1 MNDHKKSAILLFALL
16 TFFLGI
22 KAQSPEFF
30 TPYRTTHLR
39 LPSVPIVV
47 NDPYFSIWSPYDHLT
62 DGATAHWTSAP
73 KPLEGMLRV
82 DGTVYR
88 FMGAKSPD
96 VQTAVQKSVSVL
108 ATNTYYSFECGPVE
122 LHLVFTAPMLIHDLD
137 LISTPVNYISYQVSS
152 TDKKSHQVQLYLSA
166 SPEIAQNS
174 TDQPT
179 RSKKLD
185 KDGMEVLQ
193 SGTIDQPILAKK
205 GDGICI
211 DWGYVYLPAV
221 NGKVSLG
228 TSEEIKKG
236 FIANG
241 SLPAGEKQIDS
252 YKASSTPVLAYVHD
266 FGQVTTPRSS
276 FAMLGYDEVEDIE
289 YMYHRYKGY
298 WARNGK
304 TIFAAFK
311 DLENRYATIM
321 SECRQLDKTIY
332 DDGLKSGNVQYA
344 EILSGSYRH
353 VMAAH
358 KLFEDKDGHLLFFS
372 KENNSNGCV
381 NTVDLTYPEAPLFLC
396 YNPLL
401 EKAMMTSIFEY
412 SRSGR
417 YTKPFAAHDQGTYPI
432 ANGQVYG
439 GDMPVEE
446 SGNMLILSSMLS
458 ELDGNI
464 KYVEPYWDILTTWA
478 NYLVENGKD
487 PENQLC
493 TDDFAGHWAHN
504 CNLSVKA
511 IMGIE
516 GYARMAALK
525 GDQATAEK
533 YGKIAKD
540 MALWWSEKAREG
552 DHYRLAFDRPDT
564 WSQKYNMVW
573 DKLWATHVFPKGT
586 MEREISYYLKKQNKY
601 GLPLDCRKT
610 YTKSDWIM
618 WTAAMSPNKKTF
630 LKFVSPIYTYINET
644 TSRVPIS
651 DWHETITGKMVAF
664 KARSVI
670 GGYWM
675 KVLEDKLAVDGTSSK
690 RVH

>member
-1 MNDHKKSAILLFALL
+1 MNVYKKLAIFLFALCA
-16 TFFLGI
+16 GVSVQ
-22 KAQSPEFF
+22 AQTPEFF
-30 TPYRTTHLR
+30 QPYRATHLR
-39 LPSVPIVV
+39 LPSVPLVV

-62 DGATAHWTSAP
+62 DGPTAHWTGSP
-73 KPLEGMLRV
+73 KPLDGLLRV

-88 FMGAKSPD
+88 FMGSGEAG
-96 VQTAVQKSVSVL
+96 VRTARQESVSVL
-108 ATNTYYSFECGPVE
+108 ATDTYYSFECGPVE
-122 LHLVFTAPMLIHDLD
+122 LNLVFTAPMLIHDLD

-152 TDKKSHQVQLYLSA
+152 KDKKSHDVQLYLSA
-166 SPEIAQNS
+166 SPEIAQN
-174 TDQPT
+174 TADQPT
-179 RSKKLD
+179 RSRKLY
-185 KDGMEVLQ
+185 KAGMEVLE

-228 TSEEIKKG
+228 TSDEVRG
-236 FIANG
+236 SFISSG
-241 SLPAGEKQIDS
+241 RLPAGEKEIFS
-252 YKASSTPVLAYVHD
+252 YKSSTSPVLAYVHD
-266 FGQVTTPRSS
+266 FGQVSSPISS
-276 FAMLGYDEVEDIE
+276 FAMLGYDEVQDIE

-304 TIFAAFK
+304 TIFEAFK
-311 DLENRYATIM
+311 DLGDRYSSIM
-321 SECRQLDKTIY
+321 DQCRSLDKTIY
-332 DDGLKSGNVQYA
+332 DDGLKSGDVQYA

-381 NTVDLTYPEAPLFLC
+381 NTVDLTYPEAPLFFC
-396 YNPLL
+396 YNPTL

-432 ANGQVYG
+432 ADGQVYG

-446 SGNMLILSSMLS
+446 SGNMLILSSMLCQ
-458 ELDGNI
+458 LDGNTH
-464 KYVEPYWDILTTWA
+464 YVDPYWDILTTWA
-478 NYLVENGKD
+478 DYLVKNGQD
-487 PENQLC
+487 PANQLC

-525 GDQATAEK
+525 GEQSTAEK
-533 YGKIAKD
+533 YGKIARD
-540 MALWWSEKAREG
+540 MAQWWSEHAKDG
-552 DHYRLAFDRPDT
+552 DHYRLSFDRPGT
-564 WSQKYNMVW
+564 WSQKYNMIW
-573 DKLWATHVFPKGT
+573 DKLWATHLFPKGT
-586 MEREISYYLKKQNKY
+586 MEREISYYLKHQNKY

-618 WTAAMSPNKKTF
+618 WTAAMSPNTKTF
-630 LKFVSPIYTYINET
+630 LKFVAPVYRYINET
-644 TSRVPIS
+644 PSRVPIS
-651 DWHETITGKMVAF
+651 DWHETTDGKMVGF

-675 KVLEDKLAVDGTSSK
+675 KVLEDKLASERTANKGN
-690 RVH
+690 R